1 MLSGAHFPT
10 DVIAGAAAGA
20 MIGILIP
27 AMHASP
33 YHLALQLVTVSGCG
47 GLALAGR
54 F

>member
-1 MLSGAHFPT
+1 
-10 DVIAGAAAGA
+10 

-33 YHLALQLVTVSGCG
+33 HGVALQPIAVSGGG

-54 F
+54 Y